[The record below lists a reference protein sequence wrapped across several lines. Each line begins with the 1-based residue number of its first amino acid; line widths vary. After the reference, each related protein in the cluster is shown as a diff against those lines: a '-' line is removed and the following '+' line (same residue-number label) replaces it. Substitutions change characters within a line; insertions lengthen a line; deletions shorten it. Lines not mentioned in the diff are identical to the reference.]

1 MHIPALDPSALIA
14 GLGYIGLFAI
24 VFAESGLFFGF
35 FLPGDSLLFTAG
47 LLASADILNIWML
60 VLLIPIAAILGD
72 QIGYWFGSWIGPRIF
87 KKEDS
92 FLFNKAHVA
101 RAEKFYEKHGPK
113 AIVLARFVPIVRTF
127 VPILAG
133 VAHMNYRT
141 FVTYNIV
148 GGLLWG
154 VGVTLLGYFL
164 GQIFPHAEEYLLP
177 IVAAIVLMSL
187 IPIVR
192 EWWMSRR
199 H

>member
-1 MHIPALDPSALIA
+1 MHIPILDPSALIT
-14 GLGYIGLFAI
+14 GLGYVGLFAI

-47 LLASADILNIWML
+47 LLASAEVLNIWT
-60 VLLIPIAAILGD
+60 LLLIIPIAAILGD
-72 QIGYWFGSWIGPRIF
+72 QIGYWTGSWIGPRIF

-92 FLFNKAHVA
+92 FFFSKAHIK
-101 RAEKFYEKHGPK
+101 RAEDFYEKHGPK

-133 VAHMNYRT
+133 VGRMHYRT
-141 FVTYNIV
+141 FVTYNIIGALV
-148 GGLLWG
+148 WG

-164 GQIFPHAEEYLLP
+164 GQVFPHAEEYLLP
-177 IVAAIVLMSL
+177 IVAGIVLISL
-187 IPIVR
+187 VPIVR
-192 EWWMSRR
+192 EWWKAR

>member
-1 MHIPALDPSALIA
+1 MHIPALDPLILIQ
-14 GLGYIGLFAI
+14 GLGYLGLFAI

-47 LLASADILNIWML
+47 LLASADILNIWT
-60 VLLIPIAAILGD
+60 LLIIIPIAAILGD
-72 QIGYWFGSWIGPRIF
+72 QVGYWFGSWAGPRIF

-92 FLFNKAHVA
+92 FFFNKEHVT
-101 RAEKFYEKHGPK
+101 RAERFYEKYGPK

-133 VAHMNYRT
+133 VAHMHYRT
-141 FVTYNIV
+141 FVTYNV
-148 GGLLWG
+148 AGALLWG

-177 IVAAIVLMSL
+177 IVIGIVLISL
-187 IPIVR
+187 LPIAR
-192 EWWMSRR
+192 EWWLARKN
-199 H
+199 